1 MSRSECDIS
10 PVTRTK
16 AQARAS
22 YDRMSPW
29 YDLLSG
35 SSERKHR
42 EAGLAV
48 LQASAG
54 ETILEIGFGTG
65 HSLLALARSVGLS
78 GHIYGLDISAGMRQ
92 AAEGRLRV
100 EGLSDRATLTCGDA
114 VRLPYGD
121 DFFNVVCMSFTLE
134 LFDTPEIPTV
144 LQECRRVLK
153 TGGRL
158 GVVAMVKGDKPGLME
173 RLYEWFHRRFPT
185 YADCRPIYASKSMQ
199 EAGFNI
205 QDISRSTMWGLPV
218 EVVLARK

>member
-1 MSRSECDIS
+1 MPDNLAIS

-16 AQARAS
+16 AQARAG

-42 EAGLAV
+42 EAGLAL
-48 LQASAG
+48 LQAG
-54 ETILEIGFGTG
+54 EGEIILEIGFGTG
-65 HSLLALARSVGLS
+65 HSLIELARSVGPS

-92 AAEGRLRV
+92 AAEGRLRAA
-100 EGLSDRATLTCGDA
+100 GLSDRATLTCGDA
-114 VRLPYGD
+114 AHLPYGD
-121 DFFNVVCMSFTLE
+121 DFFDAVCTSFTLE

-185 YADCRPIYASKSMQ
+185 YVDCRPIYVSRSVA
-199 EAGFNI
+199 EAGFTL
-205 QDISRSTMWGLPV
+205 QAVSRRSMWGLPV